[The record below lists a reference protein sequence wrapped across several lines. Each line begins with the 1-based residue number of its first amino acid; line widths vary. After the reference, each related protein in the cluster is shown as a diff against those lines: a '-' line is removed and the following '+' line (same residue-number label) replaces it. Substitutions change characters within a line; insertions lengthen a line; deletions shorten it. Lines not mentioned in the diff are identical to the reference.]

1 MKRTLAIALGAT
13 AVALAAPVSPA
24 SAAFTLKL
32 SAPEP
37 AVVGKPMVL
46 QATGTNEF
54 TEYSY
59 LFWFSLAAIPT
70 SVTTTCP
77 DDHYVGAQM
86 ALGSGGS
93 IIVFTQRESMD
104 AAGNFTIPVAVTPTS
119 AGSLLL
125 CGYTDDGL
133 TNTMAKAS
141 LVLDI
146 KQAGSPPQDP
156 TPPSQNPPPPPK
168 TRWNTASIRADAVA
182 GIKGCRALLRRPA
195 ACERKIVRLANSR
208 CRRLGRPQA
217 RTKCLRA
224 VRRVAARR

>member
-46 QATGTNEF
+46 QATGTNDF
-54 TEYSY
+54 TEFSR
-59 LFWFSLAAIPT
+59 LFWFSLSAIPT

-77 DDHYVGAQM
+77 DDHHVGAQM

-93 IIVFTQRESMD
+93 IIVFTQREVMD
-104 AAGNFTIPVAVTPTS
+104 AAGAFTIPVAVTPS
-119 AGSLLL
+119 AAGSVLL
-125 CGYTDDGL
+125 CGYTDDGY
-133 TNTMAKAS
+133 TNTMARAS

-146 KQAGSPPQDP
+146 KPAGSPAQ
-156 TPPSQNPPPPPK
+156 QQPPPPAERPPAERP
-168 TRWNTASIRADAVA
+168 RWNTASIRADAVA

-208 CRRLGRPQA
+208 CRRLGQPSA

-224 VRRVAARR
+224 VRRVAVRR